1 MSPIVTVKSERDLP
15 AIEFFRQHSA
25 ELSRFL
31 MKEGVDKA
39 ALLNALKSSKAS
51 AFAKDLSDEL
61 SHHLG
66 TSIASQAHL
75 SAQLK
80 SIARERGALGNF
92 KSAFSA

>member
-1 MSPIVTVKSERDLP
+1 MSPIVTVKNERDLP
-15 AIEFFRQHSA
+15 AIEFFRKHSA

-31 MKEGVDKA
+31 IKEGVDKA
-39 ALLNALKSSKAS
+39 ALLNALKASKAS

-61 SHHLG
+61 SNAAG
-66 TSIASQAHL
+66 TTIASQAHL

-92 KSAFSA
+92 KSAFV